1 MIVDTNAL
9 SAIADGQPGIRA
21 VLQKATLVAIPVIV
35 LGEYIFGVSQ
45 STHRSHYQKW
55 LGENLPGFR
64 IFNITD
70 ETANHY
76 AGLRLQLRR
85 AGTPIPSNDLWIAAL
100 CREHNLPVLSRNR
113 HFDRIERIRRLEW

>member
-1 MIVDTNAL
+1 VIVDTNAL
-9 SAIADGQPGIRA
+9 SAIADEQPGIRA

-70 ETANHY
+70 ETA
-76 AGLRLQLRR
+76 QSLRR
-85 AGTPIPSNDLWIAAL
+85 VATAIEA
-100 CREHNLPVLSRNR
+100 SRNANTVER
-113 HFDRIERIRRLEW
+113 SLDRRAMPRAQPSSVEPQPPFRSD